1 MSAASAPNVGFSRA
15 TSHHTMTDRRCV
27 TMTTPTSAQRPGRL
41 DRAATSWTKQ
51 VRPQKRWRILTA
63 LITLPLALSA
73 CGMSGGH
80 AAGELSANQSVL
92 ASCPKGV
99 RLATK
104 VDIDVS
110 GSDRTSTL
118 DAQRLSAV
126 EDQTRLTA
134 VCGGHLQVT
143 AFSATSAATA
153 VLYDGEIALA
163 GATDNARLR
172 QVPAAVKQITAEVA
186 RAYTAKIGSLT
197 PGGSDIAGQYRLASE
212 YLAQLGSGY
221 RLDLVLLTDGF
232 QTAGFTIGDTPLAPG
247 AAEALASK
255 VAVPKLPGASITVA
269 GLGQVAS
276 QPPSSAVVAGVVA
289 FYNALC
295 NRTGA
300 ASCTSVTDYT
310 PTGR

>member
-1 MSAASAPNVGFSRA
+1 
-15 TSHHTMTDRRCV
+15 
-27 TMTTPTSAQRPGRL
+27 MTTSTSAQQPGWLR
-41 DRAATSWTKQ
+41 RAFAASSTKQ
-51 VRPQKRWRILTA
+51 RRHRRRWRVLTA
-63 LITLPLALSA
+63 LIALLLTLSA
-73 CGMSGGH
+73 CGVSGGH
-80 AAGELSANQSVL
+80 AAGELGTDQTLL
-92 ASCPKGV
+92 ASCPKDV
-99 RLATK
+99 HLATK

-110 GSDRTSTL
+110 GSDRTAKL
-118 DAQRLSAV
+118 DAQRFSAV
-126 EDQTRLTA
+126 EDQARRTA

-172 QVPAAVKQITAEVA
+172 QVPATVKQITSSVA
-186 RAYTAKIGSLT
+186 QAYTAKIGNLT

-212 YLAQLGSGY
+212 YLGQLGSDY
-221 RLDLVLLTDGF
+221 RLNLVLLTDGF
-232 QTAGFTIGDTPLAPG
+232 QTAGFTIGNTPLDPA

-269 GLGQVAS
+269 GIGQVAS
-276 QPPSSAVVAGVVA
+276 QPPSSAVVSGVVA

-295 NRTGA
+295 HRTGA

-310 PTGR
+310 PTGQ

>member
-1 MSAASAPNVGFSRA
+1 MTTSTSARQPGWLRRASAASS
-15 TSHHTMTDRRCV
+15 
-27 TMTTPTSAQRPGRL
+27 
-41 DRAATSWTKQ
+41 TKQ
-51 VRPQKRWRILTA
+51 RQPQMWWRSLTA

-73 CGMSGGH
+73 CGLSTGH
-80 AAGELSANQSVL
+80 AAGELGANQTLL
-92 ASCPKGV
+92 ASCPKSV

-126 EDQTRLTA
+126 EDQARRTA

-143 AFSATSAATA
+143 AFSATSAATT
-153 VLYDGEIALA
+153 VLYDGEITLA

-172 QVPAAVKQITAEVA
+172 QVPATVKQITTEVA
-186 RAYTAKIGSLT
+186 QAYTAKIGSLT
-197 PGGSDIAGQYRLASE
+197 PGGSDIAGQYRLAAE

-232 QTAGFTIGDTPLAPG
+232 QTAGFTISNTPLDPA
-247 AAEALASK
+247 AAEALADK

-269 GLGQVAS
+269 GIGQVAS

-295 NRTGA
+295 HQTGA
-300 ASCTSVTDYT
+300 AQCLSVTDYT